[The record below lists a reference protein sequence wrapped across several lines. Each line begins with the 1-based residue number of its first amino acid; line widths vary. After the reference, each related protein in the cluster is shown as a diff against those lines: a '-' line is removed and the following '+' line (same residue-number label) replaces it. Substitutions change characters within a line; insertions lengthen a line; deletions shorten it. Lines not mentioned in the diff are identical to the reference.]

1 MLLTRYL
8 TYMDLVGTD
17 RVNSDVL
24 QRFKEDGNLINA
36 IRRNS
41 KWICHIGTL
50 LKHVIEGKM

>member
-1 MLLTRYL
+1 
-8 TYMDLVGTD
+8 MDLVGTD